1 LISPLRGDGGLEAR
15 PTEAAGGRAA
25 GSGAIRSP
33 FANDQDPHL
42 QGFSMPTAQI
52 FARRDGATTPIR
64 LVVMLVAAAALGL
77 TLWASPAGWAQ
88 TSAPAAA
95 SETAA
100 PTPTP
105 APEAA
110 PAEAAPL
117 RPAAA
122 TGSPAAAA
130 GDPVAAGGMTNL
142 YKLREMFM
150 FSPVINGIIAGLS
163 VLALMLFLWF
173 LLTINV
179 RAVAPAGFVNEVTN
193 LVLAHRYDAAAD
205 ACRRSKRVFIAPV
218 VLRSVTNAGKS
229 QSIIMSMIDAEG
241 RRLSDIIWNRISYLA
256 DISNVAPM
264 LGLLG
269 TVMGMITAF
278 FGLDK
283 ESGSI
288 NSSVLS
294 QGVGQAMTTT
304 MFGLIVGISALVF
317 YSIIKSRA
325 TKCLAE
331 AEAAVHSIADR
342 IRNAEDDDSY
352 DDDEPRGRAMS
363 KLL

>member
-1 LISPLRGDGGLEAR
+1 
-15 PTEAAGGRAA
+15 
-25 GSGAIRSP
+25 
-33 FANDQDPHL
+33 
-42 QGFSMPTAQI
+42 
-52 FARRDGATTPIR
+52 
-64 LVVMLVAAAALGL
+64 
-77 TLWASPAGWAQ
+77 
-88 TSAPAAA
+88 
-95 SETAA
+95 
-100 PTPTP
+100 
-105 APEAA
+105 
-110 PAEAAPL
+110 
-117 RPAAA
+117 
-122 TGSPAAAA
+122 
-130 GDPVAAGGMTNL
+130 
-142 YKLREMFM
+142 M

-163 VLALMLFLWF
+163 VLALMFFLWF

-229 QSIIMSMIDAEG
+229 QSIIMSMIDSEG

-342 IRNAEDDDSY
+342 IRNAEDGE
-352 DDDEPRGRAMS
+352 DDDDGVFGGDTPRGRGAS
-363 KLL
+363 NRL

>member
-1 LISPLRGDGGLEAR
+1 MLLAAVALGVALMASPSGVAQPGA
-15 PTEAAGGRAA
+15 PAGGV
-25 GSGAIRSP
+25 P
-33 FANDQDPHL
+33 
-42 QGFSMPTAQI
+42 
-52 FARRDGATTPIR
+52 
-64 LVVMLVAAAALGL
+64 VAAPAAPVPV
-77 TLWASPAGWAQ
+77 APVQAPAVAP
-88 TSAPAAA
+88 APAAA
-95 SETAA
+95 
-100 PTPTP
+100 PV
-105 APEAA
+105 AA
-110 PAEAAPL
+110 PAV
-117 RPAAA
+117 
-122 TGSPAAAA
+122 
-130 GDPVAAGGMTNL
+130 PVAASSPAPGAATNL
-142 YKLREMFM
+142 YKLQEMFM
-150 FSPVINGIIAGLS
+150 FAPVINGIIAGLS
-163 VLALMLFLWF
+163 VLALMFFLWF

-193 LVLAHRYDAAAD
+193 LVLAHRYEAAAD

-342 IRNAEDDDSY
+342 IRNAEDDDDY
-352 DDDEPRGRAMS
+352 DDEPRGRSVS

>member
-1 LISPLRGDGGLEAR
+1 
-15 PTEAAGGRAA
+15 
-25 GSGAIRSP
+25 
-33 FANDQDPHL
+33 
-42 QGFSMPTAQI
+42 M
-52 FARRDGATTPIR
+52 
-64 LVVMLVAAAALGL
+64 MLVAVAALGI
-77 TLWASPAGWAQ
+77 TLWSSPAGWAQ
-88 TSAPAAA
+88 TGSPAPAAA
-95 SETAA
+95 AD
-100 PTPTP
+100 TP
-105 APEAA
+105 APAA
-110 PAEAAPL
+110 PAYAAPSAPPV
-117 RPAAA
+117 PAGAA
-122 TGSPAAAA
+122 TQVPAQTQTTAPAPATSA
-130 GDPVAAGGMTNL
+130 GMANL
-142 YKLREMFM
+142 YKLQEMFM
-150 FSPVINGIIAGLS
+150 FAPVINGIIAGLS
-163 VLALMLFLWF
+163 VLALMFFLWF

-193 LVLAHRYDAAAD
+193 LVLAHRYEAAAD

-342 IRNAEDDDSY
+342 IRNAEDDDEY
-352 DDDEPRGRAMS
+352 DDEPRGRAVS
-363 KLL
+363 KLLWR

>member
-1 LISPLRGDGGLEAR
+1 
-15 PTEAAGGRAA
+15 
-25 GSGAIRSP
+25 
-33 FANDQDPHL
+33 
-42 QGFSMPTAQI
+42 MPTAPQG
-52 FARRDGATTPIR
+52 RRPVSVLSRTPIR
-64 LVVMLVAAAALGL
+64 LVAMLLAAAALGVVLL
-77 TLWASPAGWAQ
+77 TSPSGVAQ
-88 TSAPAAA
+88 TGAVPAPVAVPAAAPVPAAPAAA
-95 SETAA
+95 
-100 PTPTP
+100 P
-105 APEAA
+105 AS
-110 PAEAAPL
+110 
-117 RPAAA
+117 AA
-122 TGSPAAAA
+122 TAS
-130 GDPVAAGGMTNL
+130 L
-142 YKLREMFM
+142 YKLQEMFM

-163 VLALMLFLWF
+163 VLALMFFLWF

-229 QSIIMSMIDAEG
+229 QSIIMSMIDSEG

-342 IRNAEDDDSY
+342 IRNAEDGE
-352 DDDEPRGRAMS
+352 DDDGVFGGDAPRGRGAS
-363 KLL
+363 NRL

>member
-1 LISPLRGDGGLEAR
+1 MPTLSAGRRPLTSGIRIPLRLGVMLL
-15 PTEAAGGRAA
+15 AAVALGAA
-25 GSGAIRSP
+25 LWVSPPGAAQTGAAPVVPAAAPQAPASTTV
-33 FANDQDPHL
+33 AA
-42 QGFSMPTAQI
+42 PTA
-52 FARRDGATTPIR
+52 AP
-64 LVVMLVAAAALGL
+64 
-77 TLWASPAGWAQ
+77 
-88 TSAPAAA
+88 TSAPASVAG
-95 SETAA
+95 A
-100 PTPTP
+100 PV
-105 APEAA
+105 AP
-110 PAEAAPL
+110 P
-117 RPAAA
+117 PAAA
-122 TGSPAAAA
+122 PVPG
-130 GDPVAAGGMTNL
+130 PVAAGTASL

-163 VLALMLFLWF
+163 VLALMFFLWF

-193 LVLAHRYDAAAD
+193 LVLAHRYEAAAD

-325 TKCLAE
+325 TRCLAE

-342 IRNAEDDDSY
+342 IRNAEDDEGY
-352 DDDEPRGRAMS
+352 DDEPRRGGVS

>member
-1 LISPLRGDGGLEAR
+1 
-15 PTEAAGGRAA
+15 
-25 GSGAIRSP
+25 
-33 FANDQDPHL
+33 
-42 QGFSMPTAQI
+42 MPTAP
-52 FARRDGATTPIR
+52 AGRRPLLPSSRTPFR
-64 LVVMLVAAAALGL
+64 LVAMLLAAAALGAA
-77 TLWASPAGWAQ
+77 LWVSPPGAAQ
-88 TSAPAAA
+88 TDAPVGGVPAP
-95 SETAA
+95 TAA
-100 PTPTP
+100 PTTTPAVAPQAAPTP
-105 APEAA
+105 AVAAPVTGAPVPVPVAA
-110 PAEAAPL
+110 PA
-117 RPAAA
+117 
-122 TGSPAAAA
+122 SA
-130 GDPVAAGGMTNL
+130 GTTNL

-150 FSPVINGIIAGLS
+150 FAPVINGIIAGLS
-163 VLALMLFLWF
+163 VLALMFFLWF

-229 QSIIMSMIDAEG
+229 QSIIMSMIDSEG

-283 ESGSI
+283 ESGNI

-342 IRNAEDDDSY
+342 IRNAEDDDDY
-352 DDDEPRGRAMS
+352 DDEPRGRAVS

>member
-1 LISPLRGDGGLEAR
+1 
-15 PTEAAGGRAA
+15 
-25 GSGAIRSP
+25 
-33 FANDQDPHL
+33 
-42 QGFSMPTAQI
+42 MPTAPQG
-52 FARRDGATTPIR
+52 RRPVSVLSRTPIR
-64 LVVMLVAAAALGL
+64 LVVMLLAAAALGVVLL
-77 TLWASPAGWAQ
+77 TSPSGVAQ
-88 TSAPAAA
+88 TGAVPAPVAVPAAA
-95 SETAA
+95 
-100 PTPTP
+100 PV
-105 APEAA
+105 
-110 PAEAAPL
+110 
-117 RPAAA
+117 
-122 TGSPAAAA
+122 PAAAA
-130 GDPVAAGGMTNL
+130 PAPASAATASL
-142 YKLREMFM
+142 YKLQEMFM

-163 VLALMLFLWF
+163 VLALMFFLWF

-229 QSIIMSMIDAEG
+229 QSIIMSMIDSEG

-342 IRNAEDDDSY
+342 IRNAEDG
-352 DDDEPRGRAMS
+352 DDEGDDGGVFGDDPPRGRRSS
-363 KLL
+363 KLM

>member
-1 LISPLRGDGGLEAR
+1 
-15 PTEAAGGRAA
+15 
-25 GSGAIRSP
+25 
-33 FANDQDPHL
+33 
-42 QGFSMPTAQI
+42 
-52 FARRDGATTPIR
+52 
-64 LVVMLVAAAALGL
+64 MLFAAAALGVA
-77 TLWASPAGWAQ
+77 LWASPSGQAQ
-88 TSAPAAA
+88 TNPVEQAQANQAAA
-95 SETAA
+95 
-100 PTPTP
+100 PV
-105 APEAA
+105 
-110 PAEAAPL
+110 
-117 RPAAA
+117 
-122 TGSPAAAA
+122 PAAAA
-130 GDPVAAGGMTNL
+130 QSQAPAPTLPQQQPQAQPLAQPAASPTQPPFEATESAAAAPATKGRTMAI
-142 YKLREMFM
+142 YKLKEMFM

-163 VLALMLFLWF
+163 VLGLMFFLWF

-193 LVLAHRYDAAAD
+193 LVLAHRYEAAAD
-205 ACRRSKRVFIAPV
+205 VCRRSKRVFIAPV
-218 VLRSVTNAGKS
+218 VLRSVENAGKS
-229 QSIIMSMIDAEG
+229 QSIIMSMIDSEG

-288 NSSVLS
+288 DSSVLS

-304 MFGLIVGISALVF
+304 MFGLMVGISALVF

-331 AEAAVHSIADR
+331 AESAVHSIADR
-342 IRNAEDDDSY
+342 IRNAEDDENY
-352 DDDEPRGRAMS
+352 DDEAPRRSGRS
-363 KLL
+363 NVL

>member
-1 LISPLRGDGGLEAR
+1 
-15 PTEAAGGRAA
+15 
-25 GSGAIRSP
+25 
-33 FANDQDPHL
+33 
-42 QGFSMPTAQI
+42 MPTAPQG
-52 FARRDGATTPIR
+52 RRPVSVLSRTPIR
-64 LVVMLVAAAALGL
+64 LVAMLLAAVALGVVLL
-77 TLWASPAGWAQ
+77 TSPSGVAQ
-88 TSAPAAA
+88 TGAVPAPVAVPAAA
-95 SETAA
+95 
-100 PTPTP
+100 PV
-105 APEAA
+105 
-110 PAEAAPL
+110 
-117 RPAAA
+117 
-122 TGSPAAAA
+122 PAAAA
-130 GDPVAAGGMTNL
+130 AAPASAATASL
-142 YKLREMFM
+142 YKLQEMFM

-163 VLALMLFLWF
+163 VLALMFFLWF

-229 QSIIMSMIDAEG
+229 QSIIMSMIDSEG

-342 IRNAEDDDSY
+342 IRNAEDGE
-352 DDDEPRGRAMS
+352 DDDDGVFGGDTPRGRGAS
-363 KLL
+363 NRL

>member
-1 LISPLRGDGGLEAR
+1 
-15 PTEAAGGRAA
+15 
-25 GSGAIRSP
+25 
-33 FANDQDPHL
+33 
-42 QGFSMPTAQI
+42 MPTAPQG
-52 FARRDGATTPIR
+52 RRPVSVLSRTPIR
-64 LVVMLVAAAALGL
+64 LVAMLLAAAALGVVLL
-77 TLWASPAGWAQ
+77 TSPSGVAQ
-88 TSAPAAA
+88 TGAVPAPVAVPAAA
-95 SETAA
+95 
-100 PTPTP
+100 PV
-105 APEAA
+105 
-110 PAEAAPL
+110 
-117 RPAAA
+117 
-122 TGSPAAAA
+122 PAAAA
-130 GDPVAAGGMTNL
+130 AAPASAATASL
-142 YKLREMFM
+142 YKLQEMFM

-163 VLALMLFLWF
+163 VLALMFFLWF

-229 QSIIMSMIDAEG
+229 QSIIMSMIDSEG

-342 IRNAEDDDSY
+342 IRNAEDGE
-352 DDDEPRGRAMS
+352 DDDCVFGGDAPRGRGAS
-363 KLL
+363 NRL

>member
-1 LISPLRGDGGLEAR
+1 
-15 PTEAAGGRAA
+15 
-25 GSGAIRSP
+25 
-33 FANDQDPHL
+33 
-42 QGFSMPTAQI
+42 MPTAPQG
-52 FARRDGATTPIR
+52 RRPVSVLSRTPIR
-64 LVVMLVAAAALGL
+64 LVAMLLAAAALGVVLL
-77 TLWASPAGWAQ
+77 TSPSGVAQ
-88 TSAPAAA
+88 TGAV
-95 SETAA
+95 
-100 PTPTP
+100 P
-105 APEAA
+105 APVAVPAVA
-110 PAEAAPL
+110 PV
-117 RPAAA
+117 
-122 TGSPAAAA
+122 PAAAA
-130 GDPVAAGGMTNL
+130 AAPAPASAATASL
-142 YKLREMFM
+142 YKLQEMFM

-163 VLALMLFLWF
+163 VLALMFFLWF

-229 QSIIMSMIDAEG
+229 QSIIMSMIDSEG

-342 IRNAEDDDSY
+342 IRNAEDG
-352 DDDEPRGRAMS
+352 DDDDDGVFGDDPPRGRRSS
-363 KLL
+363 KLM